1 MDSLTDISSV
11 TLTTTLTATLT
22 ATVTE
27 TQINV
32 LSDSSN
38 NSNIDPVK
46 LCEHCHKYYD
56 TIKMAWTNDKLLCHH
71 CQPNNL

>member
-1 MDSLTDISSV
+1 MDSFTDISSV

-22 ATVTE
+22 ATE

-38 NSNIDPVK
+38 NSNTDPVK

-56 TIKMAWTNDKLLCHH
+56 TIKMAWTNDKLLCHN

>member
-1 MDSLTDISSV
+1 MDSLTDISS
-11 TLTTTLTATLT
+11 ATLT

-27 TQINV
+27 TATQINV
-32 LSDSSN
+32 LS
-38 NSNIDPVK
+38 NSDPVK

>member
-1 MDSLTDISSV
+1 MDSLTDISS
-11 TLTTTLTATLT
+11 ATLT

-27 TQINV
+27 NVTATANQINV

>member
-1 MDSLTDISSV
+1 MDSLTTPV
-11 TLTTTLTATLT
+11 TETLTTP
-22 ATVTE
+22 VTR

-56 TIKMAWTNDKLLCHH
+56 TIKMAWTNDKLLCHN